1 MVVSPRCSWGQLLSL
16 KNCFFPPFKVPRY
29 ITVTDFPSGGY
40 LPVEIVGYLLT
51 LAGEMV
57 VYQEIWLLLLS
68 SSHALPGALTV
79 QFHIPVNVVVG
90 ILGDTAIQ
98 DFVTHAVAGCKEA
111 DGLPNIDWTGV
122 TNQMLHGVPIDCRG
136 KFRKLED
143 VEQGDED
150 EDGEEVA
157 EHEAEPLAQKP
168 KPKKTGAKRKQDEES
183 SSSKRATPGKATSTG
198 AQQSATGGERSNS
211 EGAAGDPADTVKPK
225 RLGFTNWTARIN
237 RAVAAKK

>member
-1 MVVSPRCSWGQLLSL
+1 MPQ
-16 KNCFFPPFKVPRY
+16 Y

-68 SSHALPGALTV
+68 SSHALPEALTV
-79 QFHIPVNVVVG
+79 RFHIPVHVVAG

-150 EDGEEVA
+150 EEVEDVA

-168 KPKKTGAKRKQDEES
+168 KPKKTSAKRKHDEES
-183 SSSKRATPGKATSTG
+183 SSSKRATPGKATSNG
-198 AQQSATGGERSNS
+198 AQQSATGGE
-211 EGAAGDPADTVKPK
+211 K
-225 RLGFTNWTARIN
+225 
-237 RAVAAKK
+237 

>member
-1 MVVSPRCSWGQLLSL
+1 MLKNHNKMVVSPRCSWGQLLSL

-29 ITVTDFPSGGY
+29 ITVTDFPGGGY

-51 LAGEMV
+51 VAGEMV

-79 QFHIPVNVVVG
+79 RFHFPVNVVVG

-111 DGLPNIDWTGV
+111 VGLPNIDWTGV

-136 KFRKLED
+136 KLRKLED

-168 KPKKTGAKRKQDEES
+168 KLVPSGSRM
-183 SSSKRATPGKATSTG
+183 R
-198 AQQSATGGERSNS
+198 
-211 EGAAGDPADTVKPK
+211 
-225 RLGFTNWTARIN
+225 
-237 RAVAAKK
+237 RAVV

>member
-1 MVVSPRCSWGQLLSL
+1 M
-16 KNCFFPPFKVPRY
+16 
-29 ITVTDFPSGGY
+29 
-40 LPVEIVGYLLT
+40 EIVGYLLT

-98 DFVTHAVAGCKEA
+98 DFVTHANAGCKEA
-111 DGLPNIDWTGV
+111 DGLPNIDWTRV

-136 KFRKLED
+136 KVRKLED
-143 VEQGDED
+143 VEQEDED
-150 EDGEEVA
+150 EEVEEVA

-168 KPKKTGAKRKQDEES
+168 KPKKTGAKRKHDEES
-183 SSSKRATPGKATSTG
+183 SSSKRATLGKATSNG
-198 AQQSATGGERSNS
+198 AQQSATGGEKSNS
-211 EGAAGDPADTVKPK
+211 EGAAG
-225 RLGFTNWTARIN
+225 G
-237 RAVAAKK
+237 

>member
-1 MVVSPRCSWGQLLSL
+1 M
-16 KNCFFPPFKVPRY
+16 PRY
-29 ITVTDFPSGGY
+29 ITATDFPSAGY
-40 LPVEIVGYLLT
+40 LPVAIVGYLLT

-79 QFHIPVNVVVG
+79 RFHIPVNVVVG

-111 DGLPNIDWTGV
+111 DGLPKGDWTGV
-122 TNQMLHGVPIDCRG
+122 TNQMLHEVPIDCRG

-183 SSSKRATPGKATSTG
+183 SSLKRATPGKATSNG
-198 AQQSATGGERSNS
+198 AQQSATGGAKSNS

-237 RAVAAKK
+237 RAAAAKK

>member
-79 QFHIPVNVVVG
+79 RFHIPVNVVVG

-183 SSSKRATPGKATSTG
+183 SSSKRATPRKATSNG
-198 AQQSATGGERSNS
+198 AQQSATGGEKSNS

-237 RAVAAKK
+237 RAAAAKK